1 MKKIINILL
10 VSILM
15 LGVIS
20 FASGCWKKNDS
31 SSSNKGNDSQQEAE
45 VEWPDDWGDE

>member
-31 SSSNKGNDSQQEAE
+31 STQQEAE